1 MARFY
6 NINWRGTHMKA
17 YPAGFRIAVFGYAFP
32 YISGSKIP
40 FKVKITKRENE
51 SCPRL
56 NQLDIWEVYNSRN
69 QGKKVRKIETLK
81 NYPDNAKIG
90 VLFNESRIA
99 GNDAEYWLG
108 EPGGADS
115 HLLVYANLINYENLF
130 LVIFGI
136 VAGIIL
142 KWLFDVAVR
151 LWAG

>member
-6 NINWRGTHMKA
+6 NINWRGTHLKA
-17 YPAGFRIAVFGYAFP
+17 YPADFRIAIFGYTLP

-40 FKVKITKRENE
+40 FKLEITKRENE

-56 NQLDIWEVYNSRN
+56 NQLEIWEVYNSRN

-81 NYPDNAKIG
+81 NYQDNAKIG
-90 VLFNESRIA
+90 VLPNESRIA

-108 EPGGADS
+108 EPGAADS
-115 HLLVYANLINYENLF
+115 HLLIYANLINYEQLF
-130 LVIFGI
+130 LVVFGI
-136 VAGIIL
+136 VTGIIL